1 MNGSVSFLDVKIFW
15 EKQKFVTSVFIRD
28 MFSGMYINF
37 ISSTFDLLYTL
48 NCSFNIPSDFLKFHY
63 EVDKLKIIFL
73 KNA

>member
-1 MNGSVSFLDVKIFW
+1 MNGSVSFLDFKIFW

-48 NCSFNIPSDFLKFHY
+48 NCSFNLPSDFFKFHY